1 MNVLGFT
8 KPARPQQV
16 CDVCNQLP
24 PEPWIYCQKEACRRT
39 SLARLVAQTRRAREK
54 RIMETRLSM
63 PAIKLD
69 TQPNEVCPLCRD
81 GIGKTL
87 SSSCSNCKTTYHN
100 DCLLELTNSQCS
112 TIGCNRRVTTVEAT
126 AVL

>member
-1 MNVLGFT
+1 MSFLGSRNAPT
-8 KPARPQQV
+8 PQI

-24 PEPWIYCQKEACRRT
+24 EPPWIYCQNEVCHRT
-39 SLARLVAQTRRAREK
+39 SLARIVAQTRRSREK
-54 RIMETRLSM
+54 RIMKTRAAM
-63 PAIKLD
+63 PAVRLE
-69 TQPNEVCPLCRD
+69 TQPGAVCPLCRD

-112 TIGCNRRVTTVEAT
+112 TIGCNRRISTVEEII
-126 AVL
+126 VL